1 VIRGSWLTGRLAV
14 WALGRAGRHWRGL
27 AMFSLGALAG
37 GAIG

>member
-1 VIRGSWLTGRLAV
+1 MIRGAWLTGRL
-14 WALGRAGRHWRGL
+14 LGRGMGLAARHWRGL

>member
-1 VIRGSWLTGRLAV
+1 VMRGSGLTGRLLV
-14 WALGRAGRHWRGL
+14 WALRLAARHWRGL